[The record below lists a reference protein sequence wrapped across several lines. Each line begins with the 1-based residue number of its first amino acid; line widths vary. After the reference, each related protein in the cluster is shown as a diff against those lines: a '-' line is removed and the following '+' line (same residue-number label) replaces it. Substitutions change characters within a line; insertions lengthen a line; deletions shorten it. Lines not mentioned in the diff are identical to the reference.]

1 MKTTMQPGKEK
12 TSNKKILTL
21 ATVLLVV
28 LLQPAVATVTVT
40 GTLSSN
46 ESASGAVY
54 AGIVDMNANPIDWSN
69 TVESSWV
76 GNFTFPANFTSF
88 QVEFFNVNV
97 GYEYYLIVFVDQ
109 DSNGYPDAYE
119 IGAIHGPFYLSSNNF
134 NVGDIPL
141 FTGGATGGG
150 GGTGGMIEGTVGSGE
165 STYGTAIVGLFDIPD
180 PSNWS
185 DRIAERNLGSQS
197 FPNYGIWFD
206 FQEDFIFD
214 SEYVVAAFIDENGDQ
229 QPDAMEAIGMASV
242 TVTGGYGNTGDINM
256 SYGGGG
262 GGGPTYIEVT
272 SPDYMSNW
280 SAGTGESIEWNSTSD
295 GDYAVEIELLK
306 GGNYYE
312 WIASDWS
319 NSNGDNYWWSIPP
332 SLEGGSDYQIKVSHI
347 LSGVAG
353 FSDNFQISGGGGG
366 GGPSYIDVTSPN
378 SMSNWTA
385 GTGESIDWNS
395 STSDGSNYAVD
406 IELWKEA
413 AFYELIESGNPSESW
428 GGSYWWSIPAY
439 LEDGN
444 DYEIR
449 VLHVDS
455 GVDDYSDNFQISGG
469 GGGGPT
475 YIQVTSPV
483 SGSVWYAGTEES
495 ISWSSDGS
503 DYEVDI
509 ELWRDGNYYQWI
521 VWQYPSGG
529 SEDYQWYIPNL
540 PEGSNYQIRIST
552 VPYSME
558 SFSDYF
564 QIIGGGEGG
573 FVSGNIHSDESVSGE
588 LIFGLFSPSNGG
600 ADWDPDWWNNQ
611 YVTFPTDEFYFFDE
625 SGISD
630 GYGYEVWAFV
640 DANSNYS
647 PDPEE
652 LQGKSGAFEVLDG
665 FATNIDFDLNFG
677 YGTAGY
683 SVEFDAN
690 TVVETDF
697 SAYDGGPGFTFELF
711 FKPFYVPESGE
722 TFELFRR
729 EDWGILQ
736 YDGTQQKF
744 IFGLYGIGQTEYTQS
759 LVTDEWYHIAA
770 EYDDSKLRLYV
781 NGNYSEYNSPG
792 GSLPNTPSDDTFI
805 GENLEGLID
814 IVRMS

>member
-1 MKTTMQPGKEK
+1 MKTTMQTGKEK

-46 ESASGAVY
+46 ESASGSVY

-141 FTGGATGGG
+141 FTGGASGGG

-280 SAGTGESIEWNSTSD
+280 SAGTGEYIDWNSTSD

-366 GGPSYIDVTSPN
+366 G
-378 SMSNWTA
+378 A
-385 GTGESIDWNS
+385 
-395 STSDGSNYAVD
+395 
-406 IELWKEA
+406 
-413 AFYELIESGNPSESW
+413 
-428 GGSYWWSIPAY
+428 
-439 LEDGN
+439 
-444 DYEIR
+444 
-449 VLHVDS
+449 
-455 GVDDYSDNFQISGG
+455 
-469 GGGGPT
+469 PT

-483 SGSVWYAGTEES
+483 WGSVWDAGSEES

-509 ELWRDGNYYQWI
+509 ELWRDDNYYQWI
-521 VWQYPSGG
+521 VGQYPSSS
-529 SEDYQWYIPNL
+529 SEDYQWYIPNNI
-540 PEGSNYQIRIST
+540 PEGSNYQIR
-552 VPYSME
+552 VYPLDYVGVE
-558 SFSDYF
+558 GFSDYF
-564 QIIGGGEGG
+564 QITGGSGGG

-588 LIFGLFSPSNGG
+588 LVYGLFSPDNDGE
-600 ADWDPDWWNNQ
+600 DWDPDWWNNQ
-611 YVTFPTDEFYFFDE
+611 YVNFPTDEFYFFEE

-630 GYGYEVWAFV
+630 GYGYEVWAYV

-665 FATNIDFDLNFG
+665 FATDINLELNFG
-677 YGTAGY
+677 SGTGGY
-683 SVEFDAN
+683 SVDLDGN
-690 TVVETDF
+690 TSVKTDF

-744 IFGLYGIGQTEYTQS
+744 IFGLYGIGQIEYSQS

-770 EYDDSKLRLYV
+770 EYDESKLRLYL
-781 NGNYSEYNSPG
+781 NGNYSGGGWCRFARCQWQWAYGVYLRKSRVEYG
-792 GSLPNTPSDDTFI
+792 
-805 GENLEGLID
+805 
-814 IVRMS
+814 

>member
-1 MKTTMQPGKEK
+1 MQTGKEK

-46 ESASGAVY
+46 ESASGSVY

-141 FTGGATGGG
+141 FTGGASGGG

-185 DRIAERNLGSQS
+185 DRIAERHLGSQS

-280 SAGTGESIEWNSTSD
+280 SAGTGEYIDWNSTSD
-295 GDYAVEIELLK
+295 GDYAVEIELYK
-306 GGNYYE
+306 GGSYYE
-312 WIASDWS
+312 EIEGGYQSS
-319 NSNGDNYWWSIPP
+319 SFGGNFWWSIP
-332 SLEGGSDYQIKVSHI
+332 G
-347 LSGVAG
+347 
-353 FSDNFQISGGGGG
+353 
-366 GGPSYIDVTSPN
+366 
-378 SMSNWTA
+378 
-385 GTGESIDWNS
+385 
-395 STSDGSNYAVD
+395 
-406 IELWKEA
+406 
-413 AFYELIESGNPSESW
+413 
-428 GGSYWWSIPAY
+428 Y

-444 DYEIR
+444 DYQIR
-449 VLHVDS
+449 VYHVDS
-455 GVDDYSDNFQISGG
+455 GVGDYSDYFQISGG

-475 YIQVTSPV
+475 YIEVTSPDYM
-483 SGSVWYAGTEES
+483 SNWSAGT
-495 ISWSSDGS
+495 G
-503 DYEVDI
+503 
-509 ELWRDGNYYQWI
+509 
-521 VWQYPSGG
+521 
-529 SEDYQWYIPNL
+529 
-540 PEGSNYQIRIST
+540 
-552 VPYSME
+552 
-558 SFSDYF
+558 
-564 QIIGGGEGG
+564 
-573 FVSGNIHSDESVSGE
+573 
-588 LIFGLFSPSNGG
+588 
-600 ADWDPDWWNNQ
+600 
-611 YVTFPTDEFYFFDE
+611 
-625 SGISD
+625 
-630 GYGYEVWAFV
+630 
-640 DANSNYS
+640 
-647 PDPEE
+647 
-652 LQGKSGAFEVLDG
+652 
-665 FATNIDFDLNFG
+665 
-677 YGTAGY
+677 
-683 SVEFDAN
+683 
-690 TVVETDF
+690 
-697 SAYDGGPGFTFELF
+697 
-711 FKPFYVPESGE
+711 
-722 TFELFRR
+722 
-729 EDWGILQ
+729 
-736 YDGTQQKF
+736 
-744 IFGLYGIGQTEYTQS
+744 
-759 LVTDEWYHIAA
+759 
-770 EYDDSKLRLYV
+770 
-781 NGNYSEYNSPG
+781 
-792 GSLPNTPSDDTFI
+792 
-805 GENLEGLID
+805 
-814 IVRMS
+814 